1 VARARQPLIDR
12 GEQSQNRN
20 LKLEEQIM
28 RLLSIC
34 ALCVLLAIGALCTNN
49 STAPTTKKSKK
60 SHIAKKA
67 NVPENENEAKTM
79 PKALAAHVEKLA
91 RTLPGNSGLASPST
105 PEEEAFLHKA
115 FPDTDIPLANIESE
129 RAAVQTI
136 HGRPFA
142 RGKGRT
148 GTWVTVGP
156 SNAIYPL
163 FIFRTAGSYVPNEY
177 AAASRT
183 TGLAIASTCV
193 PGHCR
198 LWAAPAGGGVWRTD
212 DALNGQ
218 PHWTYLGL
226 PFGSN
231 AVGSVVVDPNDPTS
245 NTIWVGTGE
254 ANASSDSGYGVGIY
268 MSTDGGDSWNG
279 PLGKSVFN
287 GRAVGTIAIQP
298 GNSSVIYAG
307 ITRAVHGL
315 DQTDGGGVTLIP
327 LTPGAEKWGLYKSTD
342 GGQTWTFIHNGSAN
356 ASLCNGTTTE
366 AGNGDACSPRGV
378 RRVLIDPSDP
388 NTVYAGSYAR
398 GIWRSNDAGA
408 TWTQIKTSLNSAD
421 TVTRPEFS
429 VNKTPDGKTR
439 MYVNEGNDGRNTA
452 QFYRADNVATGTPVF
467 AQLSSTNPA
476 DNGYGAI
483 GLCEGQCWYDNYVFS
498 PPGYPDLVYAIG
510 SYAYGETG
518 GISNGRGVVLS
529 TDGGMTFTDMSMDS
543 TDVVHPNGIH
553 PDQHFLVVNPSNP
566 FQFWESSDGGIMISS
581 GAFANISGDCAARGL
596 SGAVLARCQQLLSRV
611 PTQLQSMNKGLTT
624 LQFQSL
630 SVSPFDSNELQGG
643 TQDNGTW
650 ENYDNQ
656 VKWTNTM
663 IGDGG
668 QSGFDIGNS
677 HFRFHTFFDAQ
688 PDVNFSDG
696 QTLDWNWI
704 GDPLG
709 SEAQQFYVPII
720 SDPVVSKTMFVGTGH
735 VWRTKTQGVGNQT
748 IDQFRTNCN
757 EWTGVFPQGVTCGD
771 WQPLGNPTSAGRL
784 TSTTFGTTL
793 SGGDV
798 ASVRRAASDTSTLW
812 AATSVGR
819 VFISKN
825 ADADPAT
832 SVRFTRVDIA
842 SSPGRY
848 IADIAVDP
856 ANANHA
862 WIAYNGFN
870 ATTPATPGHL
880 FEVTYNPVTQTAT
893 WTNRDNDLGDVPLT
907 SVAFDN
913 VKGDIYTATDFGVLL
928 LASGTTSWTLAAPGM
943 PDVEVPALTIVPGAR
958 KLYAASHGL
967 GAWLLNLP

>member
-1 VARARQPLIDR
+1 V
-12 GEQSQNRN
+12 
-20 LKLEEQIM
+20 
-28 RLLSIC
+28 
-34 ALCVLLAIGALCTNN
+34 ALCASNATS
-49 STAPTTKKSKK
+49 STIKKSKK
-60 SHIAKKA
+60 NHITKKTD
-67 NVPENENEAKTM
+67 VRETEKEVKTM
-79 PKALAAHVEKLA
+79 PKALAAHLEKLA
-91 RTLPGNSGLASPST
+91 RTLPGNSGLTAPST
-105 PEEEAFLHKA
+105 PEYEAFLHKA
-115 FPDTDIPLANIESE
+115 YPNTDIPLANIENE

-142 RGKGRT
+142 RGKGQT

-156 SNAIYPL
+156 SNAIYPE
-163 FIFRTAGSYVPNEY
+163 FVFRTAGSYVPNEY

-183 TGLAIASTCV
+183 TALAIASSCV
-193 PGHCR
+193 PGRCR

-212 DALNGQ
+212 DAVNGE

-231 AVGSVVVDPNDPTS
+231 AVGSIVVDPNDASS

-254 ANASSDSGYGVGIY
+254 ANASADSGYGVGIY
-268 MSTDGGDSWNG
+268 MSTDGGDTWNG
-279 PLGKSVFN
+279 PLGQSVFN

-298 GNSSVIYAG
+298 GSSSVVYAG
-307 ITRAVHGL
+307 VTRAVHGL
-315 DQTDGGGVTLIP
+315 DSTDGGGVTLIP
-327 LTPGAEKWGLYKSTD
+327 GAAKWGLYKSTD

-356 ASLCNGTTTE
+356 ASLCDGSTKE
-366 AGNGDACSPRGV
+366 AGNGDTCSPRGV

-388 NTVYAGSYAR
+388 STIYAGSYAR

-408 TWTQIKTSLNSAD
+408 TWTQIKGSLNPAD

-439 MYVNEGNDGRNTA
+439 MYVNEGNDGTNAA
-452 QFYRADNVATGTPVF
+452 QFYRADSVETGTPVF
-467 AQLSSTNPA
+467 NQLSSSNPS
-476 DNGYGAI
+476 DNGYGSS
-483 GLCEGQCWYDNYVFS
+483 GLCESQCWYDNYVIS
-498 PPGYPDLVYAIG
+498 PPGYPDLVYAMG

-518 GISNGRGVVLS
+518 NISNGRGVVLS
-529 TDGGMTFTDMSMDS
+529 TDGGVTFTDMTMDA

-566 FQFWESSDGGIMISS
+566 FQFWESSDGGIMMSS
-581 GAFANISGDCAARGL
+581 GSFANLSGDCAARGL
-596 SGAVLARCQQLLSRV
+596 SGGVLTRCQQLLARV

-650 ENYDNQ
+650 ENYNNQ
-656 VKWTNTM
+656 VKWSNTM

-688 PDVNFSDG
+688 PDVNFRDG
-696 QTLDWNWI
+696 QTIDWNWI

-709 SEAQQFYVPII
+709 GEPQQFYVPII
-720 SDPVVSKTMFVGTGH
+720 SDPTVAKTMFVGTGH
-735 VWRTKTQGVGNQT
+735 VWRTKTQGVGSQT
-748 IDQFRTNCN
+748 IDQFRANCN
-757 EWTGVFPQGVTCGD
+757 EWTGAFPQGVTCGD
-771 WQPLGNPTSAGRL
+771 WQRLGNPTSAGRL
-784 TSTTFGTTL
+784 TSTAFGSTL
-793 SGGDV
+793 PGGDV
-798 ASVRRAASDTSTLW
+798 ASVRRAAGDTSTLW

-832 SVRFTRVDIA
+832 SVTFTRIDIA
-842 SSPGRY
+842 SSPNRY

-880 FEVTYNPVTQTAT
+880 FEVTYNPTTNTAT
-893 WTNRDNDLGDVPLT
+893 WTNRDFDLGDVPLT
-907 SVAFDN
+907 SLAFDN
-913 VKGDIYTATDFGVLL
+913 ATGDIYAATDFGVLL
-928 LASGTTSWTLAAPGM
+928 LASGSTSWTLAAPGM